1 VIDLH
6 AHLLP
11 GVDDGPEDLEG
22 SLAMALVALEA
33 GIDAMAATPHIEHQ
47 IGVDPAVV
55 PELVDDL
62 RFELARADIPLRILP
77 GGELSL
83 ARCPEL
89 TVDELAAIAIGGR
102 WVLLECPLRVGIS
115 GGLERAAFELQS
127 RGLDVLLAHPERCP
141 DLIRDHS
148 RLVDLVARGARCQ
161 VTAGAL
167 DGQYGAAPRALATA
181 LLEEGLVH
189 AIASDGHGAVHRV
202 PDMRPGLAA
211 ASSRLTGFSG
221 EVEDWLT
228 EDAPA
233 AIAIGADVPERAPA
247 PVRRRLRARLGR

>member
-1 VIDLH
+1 LIDLH
-6 AHLLP
+6 THLLP
-11 GVDDGPEDLEG
+11 GVDDGPEHLLG
-22 SLAMALVALEA
+22 SLAMASVALEA
-33 GIDAMAATPHIEHQ
+33 GIDAMAATPHIEHR
-47 IGVDPAVV
+47 IGLDPVEV
-55 PELVDDL
+55 PGLVDEL
-62 RFELARADIPLRILP
+62 RVELAREDIPLMVLP
-77 GGELSL
+77 GGEVSL

-89 TVDELAAIAIGGR
+89 TPDELSAIAIGGR
-102 WVLLECPLRVGIS
+102 WILLECPLRVGIS
-115 GGLERAAFELQS
+115 GGLEVAAFELQA

-141 DLIRDHS
+141 DLIRDHR
-148 RLVDLVARGARCQ
+148 RLVDLVERGARCQ

-189 AIASDGHGAVHRV
+189 VLASDAHGATRRT

-211 ASSRLTGFSG
+211 AASRLAGFSG

-247 PVRRRLRARLGR
+247 PVRRKLRARLGR